1 MTIRCI
7 AVDDEPLALDIIES
21 YVSKLPYLEL
31 VKTCSSA
38 TEAMQVLQEEQIDL
52 MFLDIEMPE
61 LTGIQFLNI
70 LKHQPLIIFTTAY
83 PDYALE
89 GFNQD
94 AVDYLL
100 KPIPF
105 DRFLKAVTKAQERLQ
120 RNGKNSEA
128 AAAQAP
134 TQYVAPQHEQDF
146 MFVKADYKTI
156 RVDFKDILWIEGLK
170 DYIIIQTKEQKIIT
184 LLSMNKMMEKL
195 PDSKFLRVHRSFIVS
210 LQKIDSIEKSRIRI
224 GNKEVPIGE
233 VYKEQFLKW
242 VEENNI
248 Q

>member
-1 MTIRCI
+1 MNIRCI

-21 YVSKLPYLEL
+21 YIGKLPYLQL

-70 LKHQPLIIFTTAY
+70 LKNQPLIIFTTAY
-83 PDYALE
+83 PEYALE
-89 GFNQD
+89 GFNHNT
-94 AVDYLL
+94 VDYLL

-105 DRFLKAVTKAQERLQ
+105 DRFLKAVSKVQDRIQGKGKGAENGGQQVQQAAPEQEFL
-120 RNGKNSEA
+120 
-128 AAAQAP
+128 
-134 TQYVAPQHEQDF
+134 
-146 MFVKADYKTI
+146 FVKADYKTI

-195 PDSKFLRVHRSFIVS
+195 PSTRFLRVHRSFIVS

-224 GNKEVPIGE
+224 GTKEIPIGE
-233 VYKEQFLKW
+233 VYKDEFMKW

>member
-21 YVSKLPYLEL
+21 YISKLPFLKL

-38 TEAMQVLQEEQIDL
+38 TEAMQVLQEEQVDL

-61 LTGIQFLNI
+61 LTGIQLLNI
-70 LKHQPLIIFTTAY
+70 LKNQPLIIFTTAY
-83 PDYALE
+83 PEYALE

-100 KPIPF
+100 KPVPF
-105 DRFLKAVTKAQERLQ
+105 DRFLKAVTKAQERLN
-120 RNGKNSEA
+120 RSGKASEA
-128 AAAQAP
+128 ASGSQL
-134 TQYVAPQHEQDF
+134 EQEF
-146 MFVKADYKTI
+146 MFVKADYKTL
-156 RVDFKDILWIEGLK
+156 RVEFKDILWIEGLK
-170 DYIIIQTKEQKIIT
+170 DYIIIQTREQKIIT

-195 PDSKFLRVHRSFIVS
+195 PDSRFLRVHRSFIVS
-210 LQKIDSIEKSRIRI
+210 LQKIDSIEKSRIKI
-224 GNKEVPIGE
+224 GAKEVPIGE

>member
-21 YVSKLPYLEL
+21 YVSKLPFLKL

-38 TEAMQVLQEEQIDL
+38 TEAMQVLQEEQVDL

-61 LTGIQFLNI
+61 LTGIQLLNI

-120 RNGKNSEA
+120 RNGKTSEA
-128 AAAQAP
+128 APAAAQLPAD
-134 TQYVAPQHEQDF
+134 HDF
-146 MFVKADYKTI
+146 MFVKADYKTV
-156 RVDFKDILWIEGLK
+156 RVDFRDILWIEGLK
-170 DYIIIQTKEQKIIT
+170 DYIIIQTKDQKIIT
-184 LLSMNKMMEKL
+184 LLSMNKAMEKL
-195 PDSKFLRVHRSFIVS
+195 PDSKFMRVHRSFIVA

-224 GNKEVPIGE
+224 GTKEIPIGE
-233 VYKEQFLKW
+233 VYKEQFLHW

>member
-7 AVDDEPLALDIIES
+7 AVDDEPLALDILES
-21 YVSKLPYLEL
+21 YISKLPYLQL

-38 TEAMQVLQEEQIDL
+38 TEAMQVLQEEQVDL

-61 LTGIQFLNI
+61 LTGLQFLNI
-70 LKHQPLIIFTTAY
+70 LRHQPLVIFTTAY
-83 PDYALE
+83 AEYAME
-89 GFNQD
+89 GFNYD
-94 AVDYLL
+94 AADYLL

-105 DRFLKAVTKAQERLQ
+105 DRFLKAVSKAQDRLQ
-120 RNGKNSEA
+120 HHNRA
-128 AAAQAP
+128 VDQTII
-134 TQYVAPQHEQDF
+134 TQTATPEQDF
-146 MFVKADYKTI
+146 IFVKADYKTI
-156 RVDFKDILWIEGLK
+156 RVEFKDILWIEGLK
-170 DYIIIQTKEQKIIT
+170 DYVIIQTKDQKIIT

-224 GNKEVPIGE
+224 GEKEIPIGE
-233 VYKEQFLKW
+233 VYKDQFLKW

-248 Q
+248 M

>member
-1 MTIRCI
+1 MNLRCI

-21 YVSKLPYLEL
+21 YISKLPFLQL
-31 VKTCSSA
+31 IRTCSSA
-38 TEAMQVLQEEQIDL
+38 TEAMQVLQEEKVDL

-70 LKHQPLIIFTTAY
+70 LKNQPLIIFTTAY

-120 RNGKNSEA
+120 RNGKAVEA
-128 AAAQAP
+128 APAALAAP
-134 TQYVAPQHEQDF
+134 APQEHDF

-170 DYIIIQTKEQKIIT
+170 DYIIIQTKDQKIIT

-195 PDSKFLRVHRSFIVS
+195 SDAKFLRVHRSFIVS

-224 GNKEVPIGE
+224 GNKEIPIGE

>member
-1 MTIRCI
+1 MNLRCI
-7 AVDDEPLALDIIES
+7 AVDDEPLALDILES
-21 YVSKLPYLEL
+21 YISKLPFLQL

-38 TEAMQVLQEEQIDL
+38 TEAMQVLQEQQVDL

-105 DRFLKAVTKAQERLQ
+105 DRFLKAVTKAQERMQ
-120 RNGKNSEA
+120 RNAKNTEAPA
-128 AAAQAP
+128 AAVP
-134 TQYVAPQHEQDF
+134 TATAEHDF

-156 RVDFKDILWIEGLK
+156 RVDFRDILWIEGLK
-170 DYIIIQTKEQKIIT
+170 DYIIIQTKDQKIIT

-195 PDSKFLRVHRSFIVS
+195 PDTKFLRVHRSFIVS

-224 GNKEVPIGE
+224 GTKEIPIGE
-233 VYKEQFLKW
+233 VYKDQFLKW

>member
-1 MTIRCI
+1 MTIRCL

-21 YVSKLPYLEL
+21 YVGKLPFLKL

-38 TEAMQVLQEEQIDL
+38 TEAMQVLQTEQVDL

-70 LKHQPLIIFTTAY
+70 LKNQPLIIFTTAY

-120 RNGKNSEA
+120 RNGKAQDTQA
-128 AAAQAP
+128 APAPAP
-134 TQYVAPQHEQDF
+134 TAEHDF
-146 MFVKADYKTI
+146 MFVKADYKTV
-156 RVDFKDILWIEGLK
+156 RVDFRDILWVEGLK
-170 DYIIIQTKEQKIIT
+170 DYIIIQTKDQKIIT
-184 LLSMNKMMEKL
+184 LLSMNKAMEKL
-195 PDSKFLRVHRSFIVS
+195 PESKFLRVHRSFIVA

-224 GNKEVPIGE
+224 GNKEIPIGE
-233 VYKEQFLKW
+233 VYKDQFLKW

>member
-7 AVDDEPLALDIIES
+7 AVDDEPLALDILES
-21 YVSKLPYLEL
+21 YISKLPFLQL

-38 TEAMQVLQEEQIDL
+38 TEAMQVLQKEHIDL

-70 LKHQPLIIFTTAY
+70 LKHQPLVIFTTAY
-83 PDYALE
+83 PEYAME
-89 GFNQD
+89 GFNHD

-105 DRFLKAVTKAQERLQ
+105 DRFLKAVTKAQERIQ
-120 RNGKNSEA
+120 CQIKPVAEQTIA
-128 AAAQAP
+128 APAAP
-134 TQYVAPQHEQDF
+134 EQEF

-170 DYIIIQTKEQKIIT
+170 DYVIIQTKDQKIIT

-195 PDSKFLRVHRSFIVS
+195 PDSKFLRVHRSFIVA

-224 GNKEVPIGE
+224 GSKEIPIGE
-233 VYKEQFLKW
+233 VYKDQFLKW

-248 Q
+248 M

>member
-1 MTIRCI
+1 MTIRCL

-21 YVSKLPYLEL
+21 YVSKLPFLKL

-120 RNGKNSEA
+120 RPNGKATEA
-128 AAAQAP
+128 P
-134 TQYVAPQHEQDF
+134 APQPAPVAEHDF

-156 RVDFKDILWIEGLK
+156 RVDFRDILWIEGLK

-195 PDSKFLRVHRSFIVS
+195 PDTKFLRVHRSFIVS

-224 GNKEVPIGE
+224 GTKEIPIGE

>member
-1 MTIRCI
+1 MTIRCL

-21 YVSKLPYLEL
+21 YIRKLPFLEL
-31 VKTCSSA
+31 VRTCSSA
-38 TEAMQVLQEEQIDL
+38 TEAMQVLQSEQVDL

-83 PDYALE
+83 PNYALE
-89 GFNQD
+89 GFNHD

-120 RNGKNSEA
+120 LSSNHAKAPA
-128 AAAQAP
+128 APAPAAP
-134 TQYVAPQHEQDF
+134 GPEQDF

-156 RVDFKDILWIEGLK
+156 RVDFQDILWIEGLK
-170 DYIIIQTKEQKIIT
+170 DYIIIQTKDQKIIT
-184 LLSMNKMMEKL
+184 LLSMNRMMEKL
-195 PDSKFLRVHRSFIVS
+195 PSNKFLRVHRSFIVS

-224 GNKEVPIGE
+224 RSKEIPVGE
-233 VYKEQFLKW
+233 VYKDQFLKW

>member
-7 AVDDEPLALDIIES
+7 AVDDEPLALDIVES
-21 YVSKLPYLEL
+21 YISKLPYLEL

-38 TEAMQVLQEEQIDL
+38 TEAMQVLQEEQVDL

-83 PDYALE
+83 PEYALE
-89 GFNQD
+89 GFNHNT
-94 AVDYLL
+94 VDYLL

-105 DRFLKAVTKAQERLQ
+105 DRFLKAVSKVQERMLG
-120 RNGKNSEA
+120 NMKNA
-128 AAAQAP
+128 TQAVVQP
-134 TQYVAPQHEQDF
+134 TQHPSHEQDF
-146 MFVKADYKTI
+146 IFVKADYKTI

-184 LLSMNKMMEKL
+184 LLSMNKMMVKL
-195 PDSKFLRVHRSFIVS
+195 SDSKFLRVHRSFIVS
-210 LQKIDSIEKSRIRI
+210 LQKIDSIEKSRIRV
-224 GNKEVPIGE
+224 GTKEIPIGE
-233 VYKEQFLKW
+233 VYKEDFMKW

>member
-1 MTIRCI
+1 MTIRCL

-21 YVSKLPYLEL
+21 YVSKLPFLQL

-38 TEAMQVLQEEQIDL
+38 TEAMQVLQEEPIDL

-61 LTGIQFLNI
+61 LTGMQFLNI
-70 LKHQPLIIFTTAY
+70 LKHHPLVIFTTAY

-120 RNGKNSEA
+120 RTARSAEPA
-128 AAAQAP
+128 AA
-134 TQYVAPQHEQDF
+134 TQVPAAAEHEF

-156 RVDFKDILWIEGLK
+156 RVEFKDILWIEGLK
-170 DYIIIQTKEQKIIT
+170 DYIIIQTKDQKIIT

-195 PDSKFLRVHRSFIVS
+195 PESKFLRVHRSFIVS
-210 LQKIDSIEKSRIRI
+210 LQKIDSIEKSRIHI
-224 GNKEVPIGE
+224 GTKEIPIGE
-233 VYKEQFLKW
+233 VYKEAFLRW

>member
-1 MTIRCI
+1 MTIRCL

-21 YVSKLPYLEL
+21 YISKLPFLQL

-70 LKHQPLIIFTTAY
+70 LKNQPLIIFTTAY

-105 DRFLKAVTKAQERLQ
+105 DRFVKAVNKAQERLQ
-120 RNGKNSEA
+120 RNGKPTKEPLA
-128 AAAQAP
+128 APAQAE
-134 TQYVAPQHEQDF
+134 HDF

-170 DYIIIQTKEQKIIT
+170 DYIIIQTKDQKIIT

-195 PDSKFLRVHRSFIVS
+195 PETKFLRVHRSFIVA
-210 LQKIDSIEKSRIRI
+210 LQKIDSIEKSRIRV
-224 GNKEVPIGE
+224 GSKEIPIGE
-233 VYKEQFLKW
+233 VYKDHFLKW

>member
-1 MTIRCI
+1 MTIRCL

-21 YVSKLPYLEL
+21 YISKLPYLKL
-31 VKTCSSA
+31 IKTCSSA
-38 TEAMQVLQEEQIDL
+38 TEAMQVLQEEQVDL

-70 LKHQPLIIFTTAY
+70 LKNQPLIIFTTAY

-89 GFNQD
+89 GFNQG
-94 AVDYLL
+94 AIDYLL

-120 RNGKNSEA
+120 HNGKAAEAPTAQPIA
-128 AAAQAP
+128 AAE
-134 TQYVAPQHEQDF
+134 HDF

-170 DYIIIQTKEQKIIT
+170 DYIIIQTKDQKIIT

-224 GNKEVPIGE
+224 GSKELPIGE
-233 VYKEQFLKW
+233 VYRDQFLKW

>member
-1 MTIRCI
+1 MTIRCL

-21 YVSKLPYLEL
+21 YISKLPYLKL

-38 TEAMQVLQEEQIDL
+38 TEAMQVLREEQIDL

-70 LKHQPLIIFTTAY
+70 LKNQPLIIFTTAY

-120 RNGKNSEA
+120 RVPAKTTEA
-128 AAAQAP
+128 APIPAPAAQE
-134 TQYVAPQHEQDF
+134 HDF

-170 DYIIIQTKEQKIIT
+170 DYIIIQTKDQKIIT
-184 LLSMNKMMEKL
+184 LLSMSKMMEKL
-195 PDSKFLRVHRSFIVS
+195 PESKFLRVHRSFIVS

-224 GNKEVPIGE
+224 GNKEIPIGE
-233 VYKEQFLKW
+233 VYKDTFLKW

>member
-1 MTIRCI
+1 MKIRCLAI
-7 AVDDEPLALDIIES
+7 DDEPLALDIIES
-21 YVSKLPYLEL
+21 YVSKLPFLEL
-31 VKTCSSA
+31 VQTCSSA
-38 TEAMQVLQEEQIDL
+38 TEAMQVLQTEQIDL

-61 LTGIQFLNI
+61 LTGMQFLNI
-70 LKHQPLIIFTTAY
+70 LKQHPLVIFTTAY

-120 RNGKNSEA
+120 RNGKSAENHTLPV
-128 AAAQAP
+128 AP
-134 TQYVAPQHEQDF
+134 TPEQDF
-146 MFVKADYKTI
+146 MFVKADYKMI
-156 RVDFKDILWIEGLK
+156 RIDFNDIQWIEGLK
-170 DYIIIQTKEQKIIT
+170 DYIIIQTKDQKIIT

-224 GNKEVPIGE
+224 GPKEIPIGE

>member
-1 MTIRCI
+1 MTVRCI

-21 YVSKLPYLEL
+21 YISKLPFLKL
-31 VKTCSSA
+31 VRTCSSA
-38 TEAMQVLQEEQIDL
+38 TEAMQVLQEEQVDL

-120 RNGKNSEA
+120 RNSKGADAPA
-128 AAAQAP
+128 AASA
-134 TQYVAPQHEQDF
+134 APQVAQEHDF

-170 DYIIIQTKEQKIIT
+170 DYIIIQTKDQKIIT

-210 LQKIDSIEKSRIRI
+210 LQKIDSIEKSRIRL
-224 GNKEVPIGE
+224 GTKEIPIGE
-233 VYKEQFLKW
+233 VYKDQFLKW

>member
-1 MTIRCI
+1 MNIRCLAI
-7 AVDDEPLALDIIES
+7 DDEPLALDIIES
-21 YVSKLPYLEL
+21 YISKLPYLHL
-31 VKTCSSA
+31 VKSCAGA
-38 TEAMQVLQEEQIDL
+38 TEAMQVLQQQQVDL

-89 GFNQD
+89 GFNHD

-105 DRFLKAVTKAQERLQ
+105 DRFVKAVTKAQERLQ
-120 RNGKNSEA
+120 HVQKGAEVPA
-128 AAAQAP
+128 AVA
-134 TQYVAPQHEQDF
+134 TQEF

-156 RVDFKDILWIEGLK
+156 RVDFNDILWIEGLK
-170 DYIIIQTKEQKIIT
+170 DYIIIQTREQKIIT
-184 LLSMNKMMEKL
+184 LLSMNRMMEKL
-195 PDSKFLRVHRSFIVS
+195 PDLRFLRVHRSFIVS

-224 GNKEVPIGE
+224 GTKEVPIGE
-233 VYKEQFLKW
+233 VYKDHFLKW

>member
-1 MTIRCI
+1 MTIRCL

-21 YVSKLPYLEL
+21 YISKLPFLKL

-120 RNGKNSEA
+120 RSASKTVEA
-128 AAAQAP
+128 PA
-134 TQYVAPQHEQDF
+134 APQQAAPEHDF

-156 RVDFKDILWIEGLK
+156 RVDFKDVLWIEGLK

-195 PDSKFLRVHRSFIVS
+195 PDTKFLRVHRSFIVS

-224 GNKEVPIGE
+224 GSKEIPIGE

>member
-21 YVSKLPYLEL
+21 YVSKLPFLKL

-38 TEAMQVLQEEQIDL
+38 TEAMQVLQEEQVDL

-61 LTGIQFLNI
+61 LTGIQLLNI

-105 DRFLKAVTKAQERLQ
+105 DRFLKAVTKAQERLL
-120 RNGKNSEA
+120 RNGKALETTSA
-128 AAAQAP
+128 PAVAQLPAE
-134 TQYVAPQHEQDF
+134 HDF
-146 MFVKADYKTI
+146 MFVKADYKTV
-156 RVDFKDILWIEGLK
+156 RVDFRDILWIEGLK
-170 DYIIIQTKEQKIIT
+170 DYIIIQTRDQKIIT
-184 LLSMNKMMEKL
+184 LLSMNKAMEKL
-195 PDSKFLRVHRSFIVS
+195 PDSKFMRVHRSFIVA

-224 GNKEVPIGE
+224 GNKEIPIGE
-233 VYKEQFLKW
+233 VYKDQFLHW